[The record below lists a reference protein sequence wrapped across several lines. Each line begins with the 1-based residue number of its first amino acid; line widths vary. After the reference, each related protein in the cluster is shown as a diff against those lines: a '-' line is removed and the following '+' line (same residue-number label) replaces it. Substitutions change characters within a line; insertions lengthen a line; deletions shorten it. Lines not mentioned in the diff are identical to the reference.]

1 MHDDRDAKEQLF
13 STALTLE
20 FRPKSLHWI
29 ELNRTKICLFS
40 WKQRS
45 LIWIWNTLEAT
56 RVLFWCI
63 HQKRY
68 VDIEEAHWHKSI
80 LGRPLGL
87 NPRQSAEF
95 FQHLSSFILT
105 IYVRWYVA
113 AGFFCVLLCA
123 SFWLFEREHEQKPTW
138 KRTAAKT
145 LLKGSSHFCPIKVLL
160 FLKVL
165 LCLKLVVKIQLC

>member
-87 NPRQSAEF
+87 NPRQSAKF

-113 AGFFCVLLCA
+113 AGFFCVLLC
-123 SFWLFEREHEQKPTW
+123 
-138 KRTAAKT
+138 
-145 LLKGSSHFCPIKVLL
+145 VLRFG
-160 FLKVL
+160 FLKENMNRSQHESAL
-165 LCLKLVVKIQLC
+165 LPRRCSKVPHIFALLRFCYFWRSCCVWSWW